1 VKTLWIFFRSHCF
14 ERLDS
19 VILRYRRCVRPGG
32 QVGPCRSQKTL
43 KGTWA
48 GQVLLFLLH
57 VVHIQIFSSVATFE
71 YWWSFSMHLNASLSC
86 KSLTA
91 HVEQQMHS
99 KACIGP
105 IIRWTSK
112 IYMCHGQTE
121 GRLLPCLGTVSILYD
136 FPYCCICRRWTGHN
150 ISMMKHLVGSWD
162 DHSLFKVFGP
172 WHVCTCKSHATC
184 SFPLVSPM
192 LFTNF
197 LCAWLASWW
206 RLHMAHH
213 VAFLRK
219 CPTRTKCHG
228 LSQPTMRK
236 HYE

>member
-1 VKTLWIFFRSHCF
+1 MRFPSQLK
-14 ERLDS
+14 ER
-19 VILRYRRCVRPGG
+19 G
-32 QVGPCRSQKTL
+32 QVWKDFESSSLDLAGWFCSTDEVSDQAV
-43 KGTWA
+43 TWA
-48 GQVLLFLLH
+48 LPVTKDLELLNYCCSSYMLCTFKGFAALPLFLMP
-57 VVHIQIFSSVATFE
+57 T
-71 YWWSFSMHLNASLSC
+71 SLSC
-86 KSLTA
+86 KPLTA
-91 HVEQQMHS
+91 HLEQQMHS
-99 KACIGP
+99 KARIGP

-121 GRLLPCLGTVSILYD
+121 GRLPPCLGTVSILYD

-184 SFPLVSPM
+184 SLPLVSPM
-192 LFTNF
+192 LFTIF

-213 VAFLRK
+213 AAFLRQ
-219 CPTRTKCHG
+219 CPMRTKCHG